1 MKAVGF
7 KRVALAVLLCALA
20 IPATAD
26 DTMNASGPAN
36 SIVTPADFT
45 WDAGT
50 INFKEIRLGEAAQTK
65 SRNKAVRQFGKHME
79 RDHAKLND
87 RLARIADKEGLQL
100 PETNT
105 FYMAIS
111 PPEEKPATELMEES
125 LDDRLRDAQLDARH
139 LESLTGA
146 SFDRA
151 YADAMVKGHE
161 KAVDMYENAV
171 SALTDPALKKYAEYG
186 LHVVRHHLEMAQRL
200 DEQVNGAGA
209 AAASPPP
216 M

>member
-1 MKAVGF
+1 MRAIGF
-7 KRVALAVLLCALA
+7 ETVALTVAVCALA
-20 IPATAD
+20 ITATAD
-26 DTMNASGPAN
+26 DTVTANGPA
-36 SIVTPADFT
+36 STIVTPADFT

-50 INFKEIRLGEAAQTK
+50 VNLKEMRLGEAAQSK
-65 SRNKAVRQFGKHME
+65 SHNKAVRQFGRRMD
-79 RDHAKLND
+79 RDHWKLND

-105 FYMAIS
+105 FYMQIA
-111 PPEEKPATELMEES
+111 PPEEKPATELMEDNPDE
-125 LDDRLRDAQLDARH
+125 RLQEAQLDAQH

-146 SFDRA
+146 DFDRA

-171 SALTDPALKKYAEYG
+171 STLTDPALKRYAEHG
-186 LHVVRHHLEMAQRL
+186 LHVVRHHLEMAQKL
-200 DEQVNGAGA
+200 DEQVNGTSASA
-209 AAASPPP
+209 SSPPP